1 MKESQQNIVNPSVS
15 DNSFVGKS
23 GTVYVIH
30 PSLTA
35 GRFEYLER
43 LQIELQYGTTLSAF
57 RQEASEVYT
66 LLNEGRFADAAVK
79 QHGVVHGSIRID
91 ERRKHPLMLIC
102 SLFIAA
108 PNEDLT
114 TWNEAEA
121 AEKINDWSNVDMA
134 FFLALRRRFL
144 QDFTRFSDT
153 DFQHTSPENQ
163 TEASDS

>member
-1 MKESQQNIVNPSVS
+1 M
-15 DNSFVGKS
+15 
-23 GTVYVIH
+23 
-30 PSLTA
+30 
-35 GRFEYLER
+35 
-43 LQIELQYGTTLSAF
+43 
-57 RQEASEVYT
+57 YT

-134 FFLALRRRFL
+134 FFGITKHIL
-144 QDFTRFSDT
+144 QDFTFSDT
-153 DFQHTSPENQ
+153 DFQHTCRRIKNSKRAIRNHTIRHCGIAGLARLKKSVVSAGIAYSEISELDVFEFFQ
-163 TEASDS
+163 LLTEINRKND